1 MAIKLQK
8 EEFDTHFTKNRTQR
22 QTAQIDCKVSKE
34 QQAVE
39 DESAS
44 MQLEKSK
51 QKMYRAYL
59 FVLNL
64 YLIINK

>member
-44 MQLEKSK
+44 MQLEKYK
-51 QKMYRAYL
+51 QKMYRAL
-59 FVLNL
+59 PFRIKFNS
-64 YLIINK
+64 